1 MSPSDL
7 VSVRLFKQHVAAK
20 IPDYRDVEDAKVLQ
34 TLINFADYN
43 QQGGIQF
50 LINEF
55 QNSEVDFLEILEDF
69 MSDLVDDYFHHQKSL
84 DPVVLKLRSTNNF
97 SFESKFSA
105 LKELEI
111 AVQRAERARLKE
123 ILRINNAKQDEED
136 LTIALTRFER
146 KNLKQKLKDSDIST
160 AQPAAL
166 LHRISLIKS
175 GMWWKI
181 AAIFLFILIPAGI
194 LLFNNSVNTFTPI
207 VAKSDNKTKDI
218 RDQYYA
224 VEDISR
230 LIKIDL
236 PKETISVIISAVTSD
251 QPIFGYAHET
261 EEIEIHVISNK
272 EQLDYLTRKL
282 EYIEDT
288 LSYFHK
294 KLEDEPNGKNSNTG
308 VGSQLDALE
317 KGVRQ
322 LERADSI
329 CRANKYS
336 ILKKDQTY
344 DFRDKKVSIYS
355 VNIAKTA
362 LLSVYLR
369 ENKEKYGENSSEYY
383 LKIKDS
389 FFRILKEK
397 SGNLIKVTNEEIL
410 NELQNY

>member
-34 TLINFADYN
+34 TLINFSDYN
-43 QQGGIQF
+43 QQSGIQF
-50 LINEF
+50 LINEI
-55 QNSEVDFLEILEDF
+55 QNSDVDFLEILEDF

-84 DPVVLKLRSTNNF
+84 DPVVLKLRSANNF

-123 ILRINNAKQDEED
+123 ILRINNDKQDEED
-136 LTIALTRFER
+136 LIIALTRFER
-146 KNLKQKLKDSDIST
+146 KNLKQKLKDSDIRT
-160 AQPAAL
+160 AQTAASL
-166 LHRISLIKS
+166 YRISLVKS
-175 GMWWKI
+175 RIWWKI
-181 AAIFLFILIPAGI
+181 AAIFLFIFIPAGI
-194 LLFNNSVNTFTPI
+194 LLFNNSVNTFTPR
-207 VAKSDNKTKDI
+207 VAKPDNKTKDI

-236 PKETISVIISAVTSD
+236 PKETISLIISAVISD
-251 QPIFGYAHET
+251 QSVFGYAQET

-294 KLEDEPNGKNSNTG
+294 KLEDELNGKNSNIG
-308 VGSQLDALE
+308 MGPQLAALK

-322 LERADSI
+322 LERDKRICGAIRDSI
-329 CRANKYS
+329 LTKE
-336 ILKKDQTY
+336 QTY
-344 DFRDKKVSIYS
+344 DFRHKKVFIYTM
-355 VNIAKTA
+355 NMAKTA

-369 ENKEKYGENSSEYY
+369 VNKEKYGENSSEYY
-383 LKIKDS
+383 LKIEDS
-389 FFRILKEK
+389 FFRILKDK
-397 SGNLIKVTNEEIL
+397 SDKLIKVTNEEIL